1 MSVLV
6 HKNNC
11 MRALVHMHDQ
21 VTSLTWLHVR
31 FIFIHL
37 FYPYLYLFLPDI
49 PIRLQLLISHW
60 LICWPWQ
67 KIAWWSQASI
77 CRSGIL
83 LLSPSWG
90 PPYLISKFSRAW
102 EGFRSSQQAQALYAA
117 WLVDLNWP
125 GPRHGVICSVPF
137 PSPAFSLLHVADET
151 RVQKR
156 DMKNHSVFYCLEKLC
171 RVIPLPLIILRS
183 PVLRASSWL
192 D

>member
-125 GPRHGVICSVPF
+125 GPRHVVICSVGSISISCF
-137 PSPAFSLLHVADET
+137 FVASRCWWDTCAKTWHEKSLSFLLSGKIMSGNSATFDHT
-151 RVQKR
+151 
-156 DMKNHSVFYCLEKLC
+156 SVTSAEGL
-171 RVIPLPLIILRS
+171 
-183 PVLRASSWL
+183 
-192 D
+192 